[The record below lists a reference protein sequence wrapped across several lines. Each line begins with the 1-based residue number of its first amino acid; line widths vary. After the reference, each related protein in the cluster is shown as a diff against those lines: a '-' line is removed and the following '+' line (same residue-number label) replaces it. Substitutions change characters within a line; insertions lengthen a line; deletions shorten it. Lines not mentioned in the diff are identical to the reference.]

1 MRTSRLDGLAAAA
14 VEARAA
20 TDAHDAAFYRGVA
33 QPTAAVRAVVR
44 QRLGRGALDGRLE
57 RIAAGLQD
65 LRDALSREPH
75 RAGDLEVRL
84 ALAAQLED
92 LIFARRTECS
102 SHVGQIYA
110 FGHGGASPACACA
123 LLRVPNATPVAEGLG
138 RTGAASLHGECTHK

>member
-1 MRTSRLDGLAAAA
+1 MRPSRLAGLAEAA

-75 RAGDLEVRL
+75 RAGDLEVCL
-84 ALAAQLED
+84 PLAAELED
-92 LIFARRTECS
+92 LVFSRRTECS

-110 FGHGGASPACACA
+110 FGHGGGGPPRPRC
-123 LLRVPNATPVAEGLG
+123 LPPLVLATPPPSAP
-138 RTGAASLHGECTHK
+138 GAHV